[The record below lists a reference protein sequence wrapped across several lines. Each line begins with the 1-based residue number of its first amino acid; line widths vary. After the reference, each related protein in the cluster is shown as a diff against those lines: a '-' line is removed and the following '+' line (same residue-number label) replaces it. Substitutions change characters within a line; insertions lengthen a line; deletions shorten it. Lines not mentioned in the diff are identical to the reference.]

1 MQQTIESL
9 MQFADVV
16 RDVVCQVP
24 VLGLVPNVFDR
35 IDFRR
40 ISGKPLDPKPMGAS
54 FLQPTDGRAMGRQPI
69 ANENERSTQVGMDL
83 TQKPNKVQRSSV
95 VVQEFIVQAKS
106 IGPRCA
112 SNCGQRGDSVVTI
125 PHMLDRRHPTRGPHP
140 APQRLQ
146 QIATFV
152 EKDDASL
159 TFEALFLSAANL
171 RGSNGRWR
179 SRPVRAL
186 AVSASADSIRACGA
200 SGARS
205 QDGTAHRTAGRSCL
219 GQAAQSIRMTRSP
232 NAAFLVTKPQ
242 PTSPAVGMRASAY
255 APDGASRATYSR
267 GATPPSND
275 APKRRSSQQ
284 PQLRPPMSF
293 PARTAELR
301 SSGEF
306 QAIRDFLMVSC
317 RHCSESPIS
326 FH

>member
-1 MQQTIESL
+1 
-9 MQFADVV
+9 MQFAYVV
-16 RDVVCQVP
+16 RDDVCQVP
-24 VLGLVPNVFDR
+24 VLGLVPNIFDR

-40 ISGKPLDPKPMGAS
+40 ISGKPLDLKPIDAS
-54 FLQPTDGRAMGRQPI
+54 FLQPTDGRAMGGQPI
-69 ANENERSTQVGMDL
+69 ANENERTTQVGMDL
-83 TQKPNKVQRSSV
+83 TQKSNKVRRSSV
-95 VVQEFIVQAKS
+95 VVQEFIVQAES

-112 SNCGQRGDSVVTI
+112 SNCGQRRDSVMTI
-125 PHMLDRRHPTRGPHP
+125 PHILDRRHPTRSPHS

-152 EKDDASL
+152 EKNDASFA
-159 TFEALFLSAANL
+159 FEALFLSAANL

-179 SRPVRAL
+179 SRRARAL
-186 AVSASADSIRACGA
+186 AVSASADSIRVCGA
-200 SGARS
+200 SGARN

-219 GQAAQSIRMTRSP
+219 GQAAQSIRTTRSP

-242 PTSPAVGMRASAY
+242 STSSAVGKRASAY

-267 GATPPSND
+267 GATPSSND
-275 APKRRSSQQ
+275 APKRRSSQP
-284 PQLRPPMSF
+284 PQLRPSMSF
-293 PARTAELR
+293 PARTAELQ

-317 RHCSESPIS
+317 RHCSVSSIS

>member
-1 MQQTIESL
+1 

-16 RDVVCQVP
+16 RDDVCQVP
-24 VLGLVPNVFDR
+24 VLGLVPDIFDR

-40 ISGKPLDPKPMGAS
+40 ISGKPLDMKPMATG
-54 FLQPTDGRAMGRQPI
+54 FLQPTDGGTMGRQPI
-69 ANENERSTQVGMDL
+69 ANENERPTQVGMDL

-95 VVQEFIVQAKS
+95 VIQEFIVQAKS
-106 IGPRCA
+106 TGPWCA
-112 SNCGQRGDSVVTI
+112 SKCGQRSDPVMTI
-125 PHMLDRRHPTRGPHP
+125 PHMLDRRHPTRGPHS
-140 APQRLQ
+140 APQRLE

-152 EKDDASL
+152 EKNDASL
-159 TFEALFLSAANL
+159 AFEALFLSAANL

-186 AVSASADSIRACGA
+186 AVSASADSIRVSGV

-205 QDGTAHRTAGRSCL
+205 QDGTVHRTAGRSCL
-219 GQAAQSIRMTRSP
+219 GQAARSIRMTRSP

-242 PTSPAVGMRASAY
+242 PTSSAVGARASAY
-255 APDGASRATYSR
+255 VPDGASRATCSR
-267 GATPPSND
+267 GATPSSND

-284 PQLRPPMSF
+284 PQLRPSISF
-293 PARTAELR
+293 PARIAELR

-317 RHCSESPIS
+317 RNCSESPIS